1 VTGATNVIAVT
12 PSQDLQSVYKN
23 AKPGDVLELA
33 AGTYTPSGGLD
44 FSISGTASSWIV
56 VRGAAGTRPV
66 IDLGSAGEL
75 HIGASYFMLEN
86 VSVVNG
92 SGNNIHII
100 PSTTTVPT
108 TNVIVKDVSSTNMA
122 AGTGSALKI
131 AGNWNNGTGV
141 PTDYVY
147 VIGCEL
153 AGSRDNA
160 LCDAVAVRH
169 AVMRG
174 CYLHDPVVIS
184 MSSPGAF
191 FKGGSNEILMENNL
205 FCRIHGNAAVML
217 GGDTG
222 GQWFDPLY
230 TNPKI
235 ESVDEVVRNNF
246 LADFDDAAFE
256 VRGAQNAKI
265 YNNTV
270 VTESSFSI
278 YRFSWGG
285 AGSGTQIG
293 NHAIAIS
300 DDLVLATSSPRTAE
314 NDGNSD
320 LTVTFGPTLWGG
332 SFSGTYGSAL
342 PTIPVAGS
350 VQVAASGFSTV
361 LANPSYSGLTG
372 LADALA
378 RYALVAGSPARGAG
392 AADGVPYDAAGTKR
406 PSTPSLGALE

>member
-1 VTGATNVIAVT
+1 M
-12 PSQDLQSVYKN
+12 
-23 AKPGDVLELA
+23 
-33 AGTYTPSGGLD
+33 
-44 FSISGTASSWIV
+44 
-56 VRGAAGTRPV
+56 
-66 IDLGSAGEL
+66 IDLTSSGEL

-108 TNVIVKDVSSTNMA
+108 TNVILSDVSSTNMA
-122 AGTGSALKI
+122 AGTGAALKI

-141 PTDYVY
+141 ATDYVY
-147 VIGCEL
+147 ILGCEL

-205 FCRIHGNAAVML
+205 FCRIRGNAAVML

-222 GQWFDPLY
+222 AQWFDPLY
-230 TNPKI
+230 SNPKI

-270 VTESSFSI
+270 VTQTSFAI

-285 AGSGTQIG
+285 NGSGTQIG

-300 DDLVLATSSPRTAE
+300 DDLVLATSTPRTAE

-320 LTVTFGPTLWGG
+320 LTVTFGPALWGG
-332 SFSGTYGSAL
+332 TFGGTYGPAL
-342 PTIPVAGS
+342 PTIPAAGS
-350 VQVAASGFSTV
+350 VQVPVSGFPKV
-361 LANPSYSGLTG
+361 LANPTYLSLTG
-372 LADALA
+372 VSDALA
-378 RYALVAGSPARGAG
+378 RYALVSASPARGAG
-392 AADGVPYDAAGTKR
+392 AADGVPYDASGATR
-406 PSTPSLGALE
+406 PATPSLGALE